1 MLVAAARPCEEAREI
16 LRSLAMRSLTFRR
29 PDDWHVHFRDGAMM
43 KTVAPYTARAFGRAI
58 IMPNLTPPVTTA
70 AMAEAYRARILDCV
84 PAGVSFTPLMTC
96 YLTDHTDAAD
106 LVAGHKAGIF
116 TAAKLY
122 PAHATTN
129 SAHGVTSVDHIMPV
143 LEAMAANGVPLL
155 THGEVT
161 RPEVDIFDREARFAE
176 EVLAPLLARLP
187 DLRVVMEHIT
197 TEEGAALVR
206 AHSAR
211 MGATITPQHL
221 LYNRNA
227 LFQGGLRPHMYC
239 LPVLKRERHR
249 LALRRAATGGEA
261 CFFLGTDT
269 APHMRHLKEADCG
282 CAGVF
287 SAPVAIAA
295 YLQVFAEEDALHNFE
310 AFASLNGPAFYRLAP
325 NEDRVTYVERPAR
338 VAQEIEVDGAGRL
351 VSLFAG
357 ESAPWSEAAPS

>member
-1 MLVAAARPCEEAREI
+1 
-16 LRSLAMRSLTFRR
+16 MRSLTFRR

-43 KTVAPYTARAFGRAI
+43 RTVVPYTAQAFGRAI
-58 IMPNLTPPVTTA
+58 VMPNLTPPVTSA
-70 AMAEAYRARILDCV
+70 AMAEAYRARIQDCV
-84 PAGVSFTPLMTC
+84 PAGVRFTPLMTC

-106 LVAGHKAGIF
+106 LVAGHKAGVF

-129 SAHGVTSVDHIMPV
+129 SAHGVTSIDAIMPA
-143 LEAMAANGVPLL
+143 LEAMAEHGVPLL

-161 RPEVDIFDREARFAE
+161 RPEVDIFDREARFVDD
-176 EVLAPLLARLP
+176 VLAPLLARLP
-187 DLRVVMEHIT
+187 GLRVVMEHIT

-206 AHSAR
+206 AHKGR

-249 LALRRAATGGEA
+249 LALRQAATGGES

-269 APHMRHLKEADCG
+269 APHLRHLKEADCG

-295 YLQVFAEEDALHNFE
+295 YLQVFAEEGRLEAFE
-310 AFASLNGPAFYRLAP
+310 AFASLNGPAFYGLPP
-325 NEDRVTYVERPAR
+325 NEERVTYEERPAR
-338 VAQEIEVDGAGRL
+338 IAEEIEVDGAGRL
-351 VSLFAG
+351 VSLFSG
-357 ESAPWSEAAPS
+357 QSAPWSIAQAPAA

>member
-1 MLVAAARPCEEAREI
+1 
-16 LRSLAMRSLTFRR
+16 MRSLTFRR
-29 PDDWHVHFRDGAMM
+29 PDDWHVHFRDKVMM
-43 KTVAPYTARAFGRAI
+43 QTVVPYTARAFGRAI
-58 IMPNLTPPVTTA
+58 VMPNLTPPVTTA
-70 AMAEAYRARILDCV
+70 AMADDYRKRIMACV
-84 PAGVSFTPLMTC
+84 PQSVRFTPLMTC
-96 YLTDHTDAAD
+96 YLTDHTDAKD
-106 LVAGHKAGIF
+106 LIAGHRAGVF

-129 SAHGVTSVDHIMPV
+129 SAHGVTSIDHIMPV
-143 LEAMAANGVPLL
+143 LEAMAEAGMPLL

-176 EVLAPLLARLP
+176 EILEPLLHRIP
-187 DLRVVMEHIT
+187 NLRVVMEHIT
-197 TEEGAALVR
+197 TQEGADLVR
-206 AHSAR
+206 AHKNR

-249 LALRRAATGGEA
+249 QALRKAATGGEA
-261 CFFLGTDT
+261 CYFLGTDT
-269 APHMRHLKEADCG
+269 APHLRHLKEADCG

-295 YLQVFAEEDALHNFE
+295 YLQVFAEEEALDRFE
-310 AFASLNGPAFYRLAP
+310 AFASLNGPAFYGLAP
-325 NEDRVTYVERPAR
+325 NEERVTYVERPAR
-338 VAQEIEVDGAGRL
+338 IAEEIEVDGEGRL

-357 ESAPWSEAAPS
+357 SAAPWSEVV